1 MNTTHPTEKRIYRG
15 PILAGLIFLAAVA
28 LGAAI
33 WWYGPWNA
41 ERRYRRSSLVSLR
54 RLVDRDPKN
63 QAAWRQLGLRLARDG
78 DPLAERYLREALA
91 LKPDDAEVA
100 TALGELLLFTGAYP
114 EAFQILRAA
123 VEHHPH
129 FLPARMVLGRLYKRK
144 GSYLHASSQ
153 FEAITAR
160 DRQWPDVWYELA
172 NCYLQM
178 QQTAKARS
186 AITEALRQSPRDPQ
200 YLALQG
206 SIEAAVGN
214 VDAGIASTKAAA
226 ELAPRDLKIQSNL
239 TNMLIY
245 YHRNAQ
251 DLADAER
258 LIARIEQLA
267 PNHPLLPYQRGE
279 LERLRSNW
287 QAAARY
293 LEMALHT
300 VPERNEVYFS
310 LSQVYRRLNRP
321 QDSERMLA
329 VYRRRQDLQRR
340 IDEVR
345 MMLGAHPNDITLH
358 TRLADLQVKAG
369 DHAGAVSTLEAALQI
384 APGDAQVQRRLQ
396 QLKSL
401 RTPGAPSSEAMS
413 VHSGSESGP

>member
-1 MNTTHPTEKRIYRG
+1 
-15 PILAGLIFLAAVA
+15 
-28 LGAAI
+28 
-33 WWYGPWNA
+33 
-41 ERRYRRSSLVSLR
+41 
-54 RLVDRDPKN
+54 VDRDPKN

-100 TALGELLLFTGAYP
+100 TALGELLLSTGIYP

-123 VEHHPH
+123 VEHHPN

-144 GSYLHASSQ
+144 GSYQHASTQ
-153 FEAITAR
+153 FETITAR
-160 DRQWPDVWYELA
+160 DRQWPDAWYELA
-172 NCYLQM
+172 ICYLQM

-186 AITEALRQSPRDPQ
+186 AITEALRRNPRDPQ

-251 DLADAER
+251 DRADAER

-279 LERLRSNW
+279 LERLRGNW
-287 QAAARY
+287 QAAAHY
-293 LEMALHT
+293 LEMALRT

-310 LSQVYRRLNRP
+310 LSQAYRRLNRP
-321 QDSERMLA
+321 QDAERMLA
-329 VYRRRQDLQRR
+329 VYRQRQDLQRR

-345 MMLGAHPNDITLH
+345 MMLGAHPNDVTLH
-358 TRLADLQVKAG
+358 ARLADLQAKAG
-369 DHAGAVSTLEAALQI
+369 DYAGAVSTLEAALQI
-384 APGDAQVQRRLQ
+384 APGAAQVQRRLQ

-401 RTPGAPSSEAMS
+401 RAP
-413 VHSGSESGP
+413 GSESGP